1 MHTEQGTKTLVLVC
15 HRNFCRLLDRMLQTA
30 NIDTI
35 QHGDLSLL
43 FGSAGRE
50 SEPEN
55 SEVYIVT
62 TDASR
67 AQRFITTLN
76 ACPLRTERGTLF
88 ELYLVG
94 DSAE

>member
-1 MHTEQGTKTLVLVC
+1 MNAELETKTLVLVC
-15 HRNFCRLLDRMLQTA
+15 HRNFCRLLDRLLRTA
-30 NIDTI
+30 NIDNF

-50 SEPEN
+50 SAPEN

-62 TDASR
+62 TDAPR
-67 AQRFITTLN
+67 AQRFIKTLQ
-76 ACPLRTERGTLF
+76 ACPLRAERGTLF

-94 DSAE
+94 DPAE